1 MMTDKK
7 CILMM
12 FAEFLLTLLISV
24 FGFMLLSWTF
34 DYSWGMPVYSI
45 IFTLVFFAFIY
56 CRMWNKAKSDIKYQK
71 ENVSLKHAFKV
82 ILPLAA
88 FLAVIVA
95 LFGLIKLNIIPVRD
109 IVTDVQYI
117 LEENQP
123 RQIHEVLL
131 IDNLNLVMRALFIF
145 LIGFFKSSDTSELI
159 LFVAPAV
166 VVVAGLLG
174 YFAGM
179 RKFYLSDVIAGA
191 QQKVK
196 DKFNE

>member
-145 LIGFFKSSDTSELI
+145 LIGFFKSSDTSVLI

>member
-7 CILMM
+7 CVLMM
-12 FAEFLLTLLISV
+12 FAEFLLTLLISA

-34 DYSWGMPVYSI
+34 DYSWGTTVYSI
-45 IFTLVFFAFIY
+45 IFTLVFFAFVY

-71 ENVSLKHAFKV
+71 DNVNLKHAIKV

-95 LFGLIKLNIIPVRD
+95 IFGLIKLNVIPIRD

-123 RQIHEVLL
+123 RQIREVLL
-131 IDNLNLVMRALFIF
+131 IDNLNLVVRVLFIF
-145 LIGFFKSSDTSELI
+145 LIGFFKSSETSVLI
-159 LFVAPAV
+159 LFVAPAIV
-166 VVVAGLLG
+166 VIAGLLG

-179 RKFYLSDVIAGA
+179 KKFYLSDVIAQT

>member
-7 CILMM
+7 CVLMM
-12 FAEFLLTLLISV
+12 FVEFLLTLLISM

-34 DYSWGMPVYSI
+34 DYSWGIKVYSV
-45 IFTLVFFAFIY
+45 IFTLVFFAFVY

-71 ENVSLKHAFKV
+71 GNLNLKHAFKL
-82 ILPLAA
+82 ILPFAA
-88 FLAVIVA
+88 FLAIIVT
-95 LFGLIKLNIIPVRD
+95 LFGLIKLNVIPIRD
-109 IVTDVQYI
+109 IVVDVQYI

-131 IDNLNLVMRALFIF
+131 IDNLNLIMRALFIF
-145 LIGFFKSSDTSELI
+145 LIGFLSPNNASVLV
-159 LFVAPAV
+159 LFIAPAI
-166 VVVAGLLG
+166 VVVAGLAG

-179 RKFYLSDVIAGA
+179 KKFYLSDVIAQT